1 MNISDAVALSSF
13 ILAVFYRGV
22 NRAMI
27 KKTLLGTTKVS
38 IMLLM
43 IIAGSTA
50 FSQILSFSGASRGLV
65 KVIIGMDVPPLAILV
80 GMQVIILFLGC
91 FMEPGS
97 IIMITI
103 PMFMPIVR
111 ALNIDPV
118 WFGALSL
125 INLQLGFMTPPF
137 GMLLFTMK
145 GVAPKDTTMTDI
157 YRSVVPFTLIGL
169 LVMVLMI
176 ILPQIALFLPRVS

>member
-1 MNISDAVALSSF
+1 MSSF
-13 ILAVFYRGV
+13 VLAIFYKGV
-22 NRAMI
+22 SMVMI
-27 KKTLLGTTKVS
+27 KKTLLGTIKVS

-65 KVIIGMDVPPLAILV
+65 KVVIGMDVPQMVILI

-145 GVAPKDTTMTDI
+145 GVAPENTTMTDI
-157 YRSVVPFTLIGL
+157 YRSVVPFILIGL

-176 ILPQIALFLPRVS
+176 VFPQIALFLPGVS